1 MVMSCR
7 LPAPGLAGAGARG
20 VGCSG
25 PVRRTLPS
33 ANTAGLS
40 QRPPKPSSC
49 GQLWLCLC
57 RPGSSPDS
65 DHWWGA
71 GWLPLS
77 RISCAKIHAALTH
90 AGGWGAA
97 VHVARVCDAWSGD
110 LHNPQRTRVPASQGS
125 HHRGDTPG
133 STEMTTGKLQIL
145 RTLPWTAAAGEGGL
159 SPNTSKQTIL
169 EMDWKKQQQ
178 GDGWTGQNSTS
189 YSGG

>member
-1 MVMSCR
+1 MDPRTQVSKRSREIKMVISCR
-7 LPAPGLAGAGARG
+7 LAAPGPSGAGARD
-20 VGCSG
+20 VGRSG
-25 PVRRTLPS
+25 PVGRTLPS

-90 AGGWGAA
+90 GGGRGAA

-125 HHRGDTPG
+125 HHKGDTPRLYRDDNR
-133 STEMTTGKLQIL
+133 K
-145 RTLPWTAAAGEGGL
+145 TAD
-159 SPNTSKQTIL
+159 T
-169 EMDWKKQQQ
+169 
-178 GDGWTGQNSTS
+178 
-189 YSGG
+189 